1 MNQSNLTIKDIGK
14 LFDAEEVPPEI
25 LALYERDER
34 KSVQT
39 VVLRYRRRKEELD
52 RLAKLYK
59 YEDDC
64 RRQGYELV
72 AGTDEAGRGPLA
84 GPVAAAAVILPPHFM
99 LPRLNDSKRLSPA
112 TRDKLYEKIKA
123 AAVAYNV
130 VLIEPAEID
139 RTNIL
144 LATQK
149 AMHDAIIGLNPAPH
163 MVITDA
169 VRLPMLPMPYW
180 PLVRGDNLSAS
191 VAAASILA
199 KVTRDRI
206 MLEYD
211 KLYPAYGFAK
221 HKGYGTE
228 QHLTA
233 LAAKGPCPIHRMTFE
248 PIRSMLNEENF
259 RLKYT
264 QLGIFRK

>member
-1 MNQSNLTIKDIGK
+1 MDKPELTIKEIEQ
-14 LFDAEEVPPEI
+14 LFATADVTPEI

-34 KSVQT
+34 KSVQA
-39 VVLRYRRRKEELD
+39 VLRRYRRQKGELE
-52 RLAKLYK
+52 RLAKLYR

-84 GPVAAAAVILPPHFM
+84 GPVAAAAVILPSHFM

-112 TRDKLYEKIKA
+112 TRDKLYDKITA
-123 AAVAYNV
+123 NAVAYNV

-149 AMHDAIIGLNPAPH
+149 AMHDAIVGLDPAPH

-221 HKGYGTE
+221 HKGYGTK
-228 QHLTA
+228 QHLAA
-233 LAAKGPCPIHRMTFE
+233 LAAQGPCPIHRLTFE